1 MPIQTEFS
9 DEQLVSI
16 SIRSYSIDEC
26 VQAMAFCYF
35 KIDELK
41 TQVRSQ
47 ANNRRRKYY
56 EYMFGQIKKRMTKL
70 EIQAERRATNK
81 RLRRHETKAKSEVIL
96 ESLIVKLINARGNTT
111 NHPTTSDAKNLA
123 AIQQQ
128 EIITGDKAADEST
141 NSIRAKVLELKAQ
154 GVDITPDVF
163 KQISLD
169 ARKTTFT
176 HHDLTATPST
186 APDLNDMLKEGVS
199 EEL

>member
-41 TQVRSQ
+41 TQMRSQ

-81 RLRRHETKAKSEVIL
+81 RLRRHETKAKSEVI
-96 ESLIVKLINARGNTT
+96 EIFFSLA
-111 NHPTTSDAKNLA
+111 TSMASMAMTSEAAKIAVGLVFNLKSSCA
-123 AIQQQ
+123 A
-128 EIITGDKAADEST
+128 
-141 NSIRAKVLELKAQ
+141 
-154 GVDITPDVF
+154 
-163 KQISLD
+163 
-169 ARKTTFT
+169 
-176 HHDLTATPST
+176 
-186 APDLNDMLKEGVS
+186 
-199 EEL
+199 